1 MNSDLIDLLWEGLLE
16 TLYMVFWSS
25 LFALAMGIVLGV
37 TLVVTL
43 VVTEK
48 GGILEAPKLH
58 KTIGTIINSV
68 RSLPL
73 IILIVLLLP
82 LSRLIVGTT
91 LGPTAAI
98 VSLSIG
104 AAPFLGRIIESAL
117 KEVSAGKIEA
127 AKSVG
132 ATPFT
137 IIFRV
142 LIPEAMPALVRGIT
156 IGIIGITEFTA
167 VAGAIGAGGLGSLA
181 IRFGYQRFR
190 EDVLIATVLIIIVLV
205 QLIQWSGDF
214 LVKSI
219 NKKRYKFE

>member
-1 MNSDLIDLLWEGLLE
+1 MNNDLIDLLWEGLLE

-25 LFALAMGIVLGV
+25 LFALAMGVVLGV
-37 TLVVTL
+37 TLVVTD
-43 VVTEK
+43 K
-48 GGILEAPKLH
+48 GGILEAPKLN
-58 KTIGTIINSV
+58 KVISTVINGV

-117 KEVSAGKIEA
+117 KEVNAGKIEA
-127 AKSVG
+127 AKAVG

-190 EDVLIATVLIIIVLV
+190 EDVLIATVLLIILLV
-205 QLIQWSGDF
+205 QIIQWSGDL

>member
-1 MNSDLIDLLWEGLLE
+1 MNADLVDLLWEGLLE

-25 LFALAMGIVLGV
+25 LFALLIGMVLGI
-37 TLVVTL
+37 TL

-48 GGILEAPKLH
+48 GGLLESPKLS
-58 KTIGTIINSV
+58 KVIGSIINGV
-68 RSLPL
+68 RSLPF

-82 LSRLIVGTT
+82 LSRLIVGTS
-91 LGPTAAI
+91 LGPIAAI

-104 AAPFLGRIIESAL
+104 AAPFLARIIENSL
-117 KEVSAGKIEA
+117 KEVSAGKMEA

-132 ATPFT
+132 ASPIT

-142 LIPEAMPALVRGIT
+142 LIPEAMPALVRGVT

-190 EDVLIATVLIIIVLV
+190 EDVLIATVIIIILLV
-205 QLIQWSGDF
+205 QVIQWSGDSI
-214 LVKSI
+214 VKAI
-219 NKKRYKFE
+219 HKKRYKFE

>member
-1 MNSDLIDLLWEGLLE
+1 MNTDLFDLLWEGLLE

-25 LFALAMGIVLGV
+25 LFALLIGMVLGI
-37 TLVVTL
+37 TL

-48 GGILEAPKLH
+48 GGLLESPKLSNA
-58 KTIGTIINSV
+58 IGTIINSV
-68 RSLPL
+68 RSLPF

-82 LSRLIVGTT
+82 LSRLIVGTS

-104 AAPFLGRIIESAL
+104 AAPFLARIIENSL

-142 LIPEAMPALVRGIT
+142 LIPEALPALVRGVT

-190 EDVLIATVLIIIVLV
+190 EDVLIATVIVIILLV
-205 QLIQWSGDF
+205 QIIQWSGDYM
-214 LVKSI
+214 VKRI
-219 NKKRYKFE
+219 HKKRYKFD

>member
-1 MNSDLIDLLWEGLLE
+1 MRDDLAGLLWEGLRE
-16 TLYMVFWSS
+16 TLYMVAWSS
-25 LFALAMGIVLGV
+25 VFALFLGTLLGI
-37 TLVVTL
+37 TL

-48 GGILEAPKLH
+48 GGILAAPGVNRI
-58 KTIGTIINSV
+58 IGTAINGV
-68 RSLPL
+68 RSIPF

-104 AAPFLGRIIESAL
+104 AAPFLGRIIENAL
-117 KEVSAGKIEA
+117 REVEDGKIEA

-132 ATPFT
+132 AGPFT
-137 IIFRV
+137 IIFQV
-142 LIPEAMPALVRGIT
+142 VIPEALPALIRGMT
-156 IGIIGITEFTA
+156 IAVISITEFTA

-190 EDVLIATVLIIIVLV
+190 TDILLGTVLLIILIV
-205 QLIQWSGDF
+205 QLLQWSGDYIAR
-214 LVKSI
+214 SI
-219 NKKRYKFE
+219 DRRRCKNG

>member
-1 MNSDLIDLLWEGLLE
+1 MNADLFELLWEGLLE

-25 LFALAMGIVLGV
+25 LFALLIGMFLGI
-37 TLVVTL
+37 TL

-48 GGILEAPKLH
+48 GGLLESPKLS
-58 KTIGTIINSV
+58 KWIGTMINGV
-68 RSLPL
+68 RSLPF

-82 LSRLIVGTT
+82 LSRLIVGTS

-104 AAPFLGRIIESAL
+104 AAPFLARIIENSL
-117 KEVSAGKIEA
+117 KEVSAGKMEA

-132 ATPFT
+132 ASPIT

-142 LIPEAMPALVRGIT
+142 LIPEAMPALVRGVT

-190 EDVLIATVLIIIVLV
+190 EDVLIATVIIIILLV
-205 QLIQWSGDF
+205 QVIQWSGDSI
-214 LVKSI
+214 VKAI
-219 NKKRYKFE
+219 HKKRYKFE

>member
-1 MNSDLIDLLWEGLLE
+1 MNNDLIDLLWEGLLE

-25 LFALAMGIVLGV
+25 LFALAMGVVLGV
-37 TLVVTL
+37 TLVVTD
-43 VVTEK
+43 K
-48 GGILEAPKLH
+48 GGILEAPKLN
-58 KTIGTIINSV
+58 KVISTVINGV

-127 AKSVG
+127 AKAVG

-190 EDVLIATVLIIIVLV
+190 EDVLIATVLLIILLV
-205 QLIQWSGDF
+205 QIIQWSGDL

>member
-1 MNSDLIDLLWEGLLE
+1 MRDDVPGLLWEGLRQ
-16 TLYMVFWSS
+16 TLYMTAWSS
-25 LFALAMGIVLGV
+25 VFALLLGTLLGI
-37 TLVVTL
+37 TL

-48 GGILEAPKLH
+48 GGILAAPAVNR
-58 KTIGTIINSV
+58 IIATAINGV
-68 RSLPL
+68 RSVPF

-104 AAPFLGRIIESAL
+104 AAPFLGRIIENAL
-117 KEVSAGKIEA
+117 REVENGKIEA

-132 ATPFT
+132 AGPFT
-137 IIFRV
+137 IIGRV
-142 LIPEAMPALVRGIT
+142 LIPEALPALIRGMT
-156 IGIIGITEFTA
+156 IAVISITEFTA

-190 EDVLIATVLIIIVLV
+190 TDILLGTVLLIILIVQIV
-205 QLIQWSGDF
+205 QWSGDF
-214 LVKSI
+214 IARSIDRKRCKSG
-219 NKKRYKFE
+219 

>member
-1 MNSDLIDLLWEGLLE
+1 MNDDLIDLLWKGLLE

-25 LFALAMGIVLGV
+25 LFALVMGIILG
-37 TLVVTL
+37 VTL

-48 GGILEAPKLH
+48 GGIYPAPAVNKA
-58 KTIGTIINSV
+58 IGTIINGV

-104 AAPFLGRIIESAL
+104 AAPFLSRIIENSL

-127 AKSVG
+127 AISVG

-142 LIPEAMPALVRGIT
+142 LIPEALPALVRGIT
-156 IGIIGITEFTA
+156 IGIIGIMEFSA

-190 EDVLIATVLIIIVLV
+190 EDVLISTVILIILLV
-205 QLIQWSGDF
+205 QIFQWSGDSIA
-214 LVKSI
+214 KSI
-219 NKKRYKFE
+219 VKKRYKFE

>member
-1 MNSDLIDLLWEGLLE
+1 MRDDLLELLWEGLLE

-25 LFALAMGIVLGV
+25 LFALAIGIVLGV
-37 TLVVTL
+37 TLVVTD
-43 VVTEK
+43 K
-48 GGILEAPKLH
+48 GSILEAPKLN
-58 KTIGTIINSV
+58 KAIGTVINGV

-82 LSRLIVGTT
+82 LSRLIVGTS

-104 AAPFLGRIIESAL
+104 AAPFLGRIIENSL

-127 AKSVG
+127 AKAVG

-142 LIPEAMPALVRGIT
+142 LIPEALPALVRGIT

-190 EDVLIATVLIIIVLV
+190 EDVLIATVILIILLV
-205 QLIQWSGDF
+205 QLIQWTGDYIA
-214 LVKSI
+214 KSI
-219 NKKRYKFE
+219 SKKRYKFE

>member
-25 LFALAMGIVLGV
+25 LFALAMGIVLG
-37 TLVVTL
+37 VTL

-205 QLIQWSGDF
+205 QVIQWSGDF

>member
-1 MNSDLIDLLWEGLLE
+1 
-16 TLYMVFWSS
+16 MVFWSS
-25 LFALAMGIVLGV
+25 LFALLIGMFLGI
-37 TLVVTL
+37 TL

-48 GGILEAPKLH
+48 GGLLESPKLS
-58 KTIGTIINSV
+58 KWIGTMINGV
-68 RSLPL
+68 RSLPF

-82 LSRLIVGTT
+82 LSRLIVGTS

-104 AAPFLGRIIESAL
+104 AAPFLARIIENSL
-117 KEVSAGKIEA
+117 KEVSAGKMEA

-132 ATPFT
+132 ASPIT

-142 LIPEAMPALVRGIT
+142 LIPEAMPALVRGVT

-190 EDVLIATVLIIIVLV
+190 EDVLIATVIIIILLV
-205 QLIQWSGDF
+205 QVIQWSGDSI
-214 LVKSI
+214 VKAI
-219 NKKRYKFE
+219 HKKRYKFE